1 MLSED
6 KQNVNQILAYS
17 FEGEDHVGNEI
28 RKSNWEFF
36 SLSKQVN
43 HHLFELMRRSN
54 RIRPK
59 QQQQQQRQRPAEC
72 VCVCLVCNNNHNIK
86 FARPRT
92 SRLN

>member
-1 MLSED
+1 MLSEEEQMLI
-6 KQNVNQILAYS
+6 KFLRIHSEEN
-17 FEGEDHVGNEI
+17 VGNEI
-28 RKSNWEFF
+28 RKVIGKL